1 MLKSN
6 FSDSNFEAGVDEVG
20 RGSLAG
26 PITAAAVILPKD
38 YRNDELNDSKK
49 LSEKKRNELKSIIEK
64 DSIDFAVFSIAP
76 STIDKINILNSTF
89 EAMHGALCN
98 LKTTPSFIIV
108 DGNKFKKFKNID
120 YKCIV
125 KGDTKYQNIAAAS
138 ILAKSYRDL
147 YMIDQHK
154 RFPVFGWDKN
164 KGYGTKFHIINIEK
178 HGITELHR
186 KSFLVK
192 RSQTKLEFKLWN
204 LNYFYWLHS

>member
-38 YRNDELNDSKK
+38 YRNNELNDSKK
-49 LSEKKRNELKSIIEK
+49 LSEKKRNELKNIIEK
-64 DSIDFAVFSIAP
+64 DSIDFAIFSIAP

-125 KGDTKYQNIAAAS
+125 KGDAKYQNIAAAS
-138 ILAKSYRDL
+138 ILAKSYRDS

-192 RSQTKLEFKLWN
+192 RSQTKLEL
-204 LNYFYWLHS
+204 

>member
-6 FSDSNFEAGVDEVG
+6 FSDSNFEAGVDEAG

-49 LSEKKRNELKSIIEK
+49 LSEKKRNELKSVIEK

-76 STIDKINILNSTF
+76 STIDKINILNSTIK
-89 EAMHGALCN
+89 AMHGALNN
-98 LKTTPSFIIV
+98 LKIIPSFITV
-108 DGNKFKKFKNID
+108 DGNKFKKFKNINH
-120 YKCIV
+120 KCIIR
-125 KGDTKYQNIAAAS
+125 GDTKYQNIAAAS

-147 YMIDQHK
+147 YMIDQHR

-164 KGYGTKFHIINIEK
+164 KGYGTKFHIINIDK
-178 HGITELHR
+178 HGMTELHR
-186 KSFLVK
+186 KSFLIK
-192 RSQTKLEFKLWN
+192 RSQTKLEL
-204 LNYFYWLHS
+204 

>member
-1 MLKSN
+1 M
-6 FSDSNFEAGVDEVG
+6 FEFYGYF
-20 RGSLAG
+20 RSS
-26 PITAAAVILPKD
+26 AA
-38 YRNDELNDSKK
+38 YRC
-49 LSEKKRNELKSIIEK
+49 R
-64 DSIDFAVFSIAP
+64 IA
-76 STIDKINILNSTF
+76 F
-89 EAMHGALCN
+89 N
-98 LKTTPSFIIV
+98 L
-108 DGNKFKKFKNID
+108 KNID

-192 RSQTKLEFKLWN
+192 RSQTKLELKL
-204 LNYFYWLHS
+204 